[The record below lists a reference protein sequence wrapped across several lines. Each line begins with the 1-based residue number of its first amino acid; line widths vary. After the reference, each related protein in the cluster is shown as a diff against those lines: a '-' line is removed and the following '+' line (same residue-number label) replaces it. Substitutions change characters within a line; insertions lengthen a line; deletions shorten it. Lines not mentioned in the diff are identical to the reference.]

1 MENNLIG
8 KRIKLITMF
17 DDHHPIE
24 SGSMGTIYHVANVF
38 GNNIIHVRW
47 DNGRTLNVEEG
58 IDKYEILDDNDL
70 PPNNQLVFSGN
81 V

>member
-1 MENNLIG
+1 MSNDLIG

-17 DDHHPIE
+17 DDPYPIE
-24 SGSMGTIYHVANVF
+24 SGTMGTISHIGGDVMNVT
-38 GNNIIHVRW
+38 W
-47 DNGRTLNVEEG
+47 DNGRNLGVVIG
-58 IDKYEILDDNDL
+58 VDKYEILDDNDL